1 MYWYWL
7 YWCWGAADGSANILF
22 GFVSLEWAS
31 EGFRVWSGRSVDAGG
46 VDVVVSWVMVGEIGC
61 GTENNRNREVERRKG
76 KRDEEQ
82 YESDELGE

>member
-1 MYWYWL
+1 MV
-7 YWCWGAADGSANILF
+7 GSKPRADGSANILF

-31 EGFRVWSGRSVDAGG
+31 EGFRVWSRRSVDAGG